1 MGTLRSG
8 DRRTSSAEGGALV
21 TERPERHRGWTPVA
35 VALLL
40 AAPRLATGQAAPADS
55 VIYRLIPQSR
65 LDVKTGKA
73 GLFGFA
79 GHSHLIRA
87 HAVTGRVA
95 LYPGAIATSHVELT
109 VPSESLEVLTPPDTA
124 EIRKVTEAMRTEVL
138 QVEQF
143 PQIAFASREVAP
155 TQDGYHLMVA
165 LTLHGVTRD
174 VPIDVVAKTT
184 GDTLRATGTFSV
196 KQTDFGIRPFR
207 GGPGGSV
214 KVADR
219 VTFNFEAIGVRV
231 IPPAH

>member
-1 MGTLRSG
+1 VPESSVRPRSWLPL
-8 DRRTSSAEGGALV
+8 AIALS
-21 TERPERHRGWTPVA
+21 
-35 VALLL
+35 L
-40 AAPRLATGQAAPADS
+40 AAPRLAAGQAAPADS
-55 VIYRLIPQSR
+55 LIYRLIPASR

-95 LYPGAIATSHVELT
+95 LYPGAVTTSHLELT
-109 VPSESLEVLTPPDTA
+109 VPTDSLEVLTPPDTA

-138 QVEQF
+138 QVDQF
-143 PQIAFASREVAP
+143 PQIAFASREVTP
-155 TQDGYHLMVA
+155 MQNGYHLLVA

-174 VPIDVVAKTT
+174 VPIDVAVKTT
-184 GDTLRATGTFSV
+184 GDTLRASGTFSL
-196 KQTDFGIRPFR
+196 KQTEFGIKPFR
-207 GGPGGSV
+207 GGPGGTV

-219 VTFNFEAIGVRV
+219 VAFDFEAIGVRA

>member
-1 MGTLRSG
+1 VAQRPAWLR
-8 DRRTSSAEGGALV
+8 RCLRLAGAFLV
-21 TERPERHRGWTPVA
+21 GAPG
-35 VALLL
+35 L
-40 AAPRLATGQAAPADS
+40 AAGQGQPADS
-55 VIYRLIPQSR
+55 VVYHLIPASR

-109 VPSESLEVLTPPDTA
+109 VPSDSLEVLTPPDTA

-138 QVEQF
+138 EVEQF

-174 VPIDVVAKTT
+174 VPIDVAVKTT

-196 KQTDFGIRPFR
+196 KQTDFGIKPFR